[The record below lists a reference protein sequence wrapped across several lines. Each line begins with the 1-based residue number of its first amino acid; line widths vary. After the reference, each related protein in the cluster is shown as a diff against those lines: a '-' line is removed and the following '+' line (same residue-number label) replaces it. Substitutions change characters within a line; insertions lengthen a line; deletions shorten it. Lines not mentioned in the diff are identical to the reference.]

1 MTPHVAGARNTA
13 SSLFT
18 GLGHHNPHTW
28 GEGGGAFCGHRLF
41 TFSAAS
47 LTIYSHA
54 CHWSDFLA
62 ASTLH
67 VSFSWKHSRTKSVPV
82 FQATAWKMRCAPFH
96 RDTGGIPGKVG
107 RVTSSGSC
115 LTGNS
120 TTGVSF
126 STQDYTKSIQL
137 LSHLWVRSPAFAAS
151 SRKDKM
157 WFQKF

>member
-1 MTPHVAGARNTA
+1 MTPHAAGARNTP
-13 SSLFT
+13 SSPFT
-18 GLGHHNPHTW
+18 GSGHHNPRTWEGFLWTPSVYLLCYFPHNLLTCLSLVWFPCCFHTSCFLLLK
-28 GEGGGAFCGHRLF
+28 A
-41 TFSAAS
+41 
-47 LTIYSHA
+47 LTNQVCTCLS
-54 CHWSDFLA
+54 
-62 ASTLH
+62 
-67 VSFSWKHSRTKSVPV
+67 
-82 FQATAWKMRCAPFH
+82 KMRCAPFH

-107 RVTSSGSC
+107 RVTSSASC

-137 LSHLWVRSPAFAAS
+137 LSHLWVRSPGFAAS